1 MPAGA
6 LFRKGDIWNVFAVV
20 DGRAEAR
27 AVTLLR
33 RSGRLAAVSS
43 GGPRHRLGEVAFR
56 RTGRFSITGPYRRTW
71 SFDLYQ
77 RTGPQG
83 GY

>member
-6 LFRKGDIWNVFAVV
+6 LFRKGDIWKVFAVV

-27 AVTLLR
+27 VVTLLR

-43 GGPRHRLGEVAFR
+43 GLADGDRVIVYPSDRIASGARVDSR
-56 RTGRFSITGPYRRTW
+56 
-71 SFDLYQ
+71 
-77 RTGPQG
+77 
-83 GY
+83 